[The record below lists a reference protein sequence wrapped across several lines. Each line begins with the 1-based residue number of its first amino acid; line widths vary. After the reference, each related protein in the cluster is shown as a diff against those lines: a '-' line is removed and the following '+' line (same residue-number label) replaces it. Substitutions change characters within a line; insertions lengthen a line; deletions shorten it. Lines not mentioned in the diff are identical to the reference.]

1 MGCGGSVVQQEQIK
15 IIPNQQVDNKEVVTV
30 PKDNKINSGRND
42 KANKPK

>member
-15 IIPNQQVDNKEVVTV
+15 IIPNQQVGNKQVVTL
-30 PKDNKINSGRND
+30 PKENTINSGRND